1 VKNVYTYHPVIKTL
15 ITVLLFCS
23 CSSVHNSQNLRSDV
37 LLEQWLF
44 ALGEYPEAINP
55 EYQSDIAGVTSNRW
69 QSVVVPH
76 DWAIYG
82 PFDKENDLQQ
92 VAVSQ
97 NFEKTAS
104 LKTGRTGGL
113 PYVGIG
119 WYRTTFDVEG
129 FNAENKSV
137 SILFDGA
144 MSEAQVY
151 LNGKKVCEWPSGYNS
166 FHCNV
171 TKYLNSDGQKNI
183 LAVRLENKPQSSR
196 WYPGAGLYRNVHII
210 TTSKTHIP
218 IWGTYITTPEVSK
231 EKASVNLRIEVENGK
246 KISVRTTI
254 RDANGRKVA
263 FSKEESNSLLKGIVI
278 YKQNFIIKNPKLWSP
293 ETPFLYYAE
302 TKIFKD
308 NKCVDKYVTRF
319 GIRSIEI
326 IPQKGFFL
334 NGERRKF
341 KGVCNHHD
349 LGPLGTAVNEAAI
362 RRQLTL
368 LKDMGCDAIRT
379 SHNMPAPE
387 LVKLCDEMGFM
398 MMVESFDEWDIAK
411 CPNGYHLF
419 FEEWAEKDMVNMI
432 HHYRNNPCV
441 VMWSIG
447 NEVPTQCSDQGYN
460 VASFLQK
467 ICHREDPTR
476 PVTCGMDQVQC
487 VVENGFAAIMDV
499 VGLNYRTFRYHEAYD
514 NLPQKIVLGSETAS
528 TVSSRGVYKFPVKP
542 KAGAIYNDNQS
553 SSYDVEYCY
562 WSNLPD
568 VDFAIADDYDWTL
581 GQFVWTGFD
590 YLGEPTPYDTDAW
603 PSHSSMFGIID
614 LASIPKDRF
623 YLYRSIWNKNK
634 NTLHILPHWNW
645 EGREGANIP
654 VFVYTNYDSAELFVN
669 GVSQGVRRK
678 NINKAEISIF
688 KDEFEVKSLLKRYRL
703 MWDNVVYQPG
713 ELRVVAYDYKGKVAE
728 EKVVRTAG
736 EPYHIELSVDKNQIK
751 SDGKDLAYINIKIVD
766 KDGNLCP
773 NDARLVNFR
782 VKGEGKFR
790 ATANGD
796 PTSLDP
802 FYIPQMHAFSGQ
814 LTAIVQSGN
823 VKGYIK
829 FFAEAEGVKGSS
841 ILIGIK

>member
-15 ITVLLFCS
+15 IAVLLFCS

-44 ALGEYPEAINP
+44 ALGEYPESISP
-55 EYQSDIAGVTSNRW
+55 EYQSDIAGDTSNRW

-82 PFDKENDLQQ
+82 PFDKKNDLQQ

-97 NFEKTAS
+97 NLEKTAS

-151 LNGKKVCEWPSGYNS
+151 LNGKKVCEWPYGYNS
-166 FHCNV
+166 FYCNV
-171 TKYLNSDGQKNI
+171 TKYLNNDGKKNI

-231 EKASVNLRIEVENGK
+231 ERASVNLIIEVENGK
-246 KISVRTTI
+246 KISIQTTI

-263 FSKEESNSLLKGIVI
+263 YSNEESNSLLKGISV
-278 YKQNFIIKNPKLWSP
+278 YKQNFIIKEPKLWSP
-293 ETPFLYYAE
+293 ETPSLYYAE
-302 TKIFKD
+302 TKVFKD
-308 NKCVDKYVTRF
+308 NKYVDKFVTRF

-349 LGPLGTAVNEAAI
+349 LGPLGAAVNEAAI

-411 CPNGYHLF
+411 CTNGYHLF

-432 HHYRNNPCV
+432 RHYKNNPCV

-499 VGLNYRTFRYHEAYD
+499 VGLNYRTFRYREAYD

-568 VDFAIADDYDWTL
+568 VDFAIADDYDWAL

-603 PSHSSMFGIID
+603 PNHSSMFGIID
-614 LASIPKDRF
+614 LAYIPKDRF
-623 YLYRSIWNKNK
+623 YLYRSIWNKDK

-645 EGREGANIP
+645 EGREGKNIP
-654 VFVYTNYDSAELFVN
+654 IFVYTNYDSAELFVN

-678 NINKAEISIF
+678 DINKAETSIF

-703 MWDNVVYQPG
+703 MWDDVVYQPG

-728 EKVVRTAG
+728 EKIVRTAG
-736 EPYHIELSVDKNQIK
+736 EPHHIELSVDKNQIK

-766 KDGNLCP
+766 KNGNLCP
-773 NDARLVNFR
+773 NDARLVIFR

-790 ATANGD
+790 ATANGN

-823 VKGYIK
+823 VKGHIR
-829 FFAEAEGVKGSS
+829 FLAEAEGVKGSS
-841 ILIGIK
+841 ISIGIK